1 MFVAPLAR
9 RKNMSMVPVGPV
21 KVSALGI
28 GATMAGATVSTVLAM
43 VIGTVA
49 LLLMAR
55 SLHLRLKD

>member
-1 MFVAPLAR
+1 MFVVPVIR

-28 GATMAGATVSTVLAM
+28 GATMAGATVSTALAS
-43 VIGTVA
+43 VIGAIA

-55 SLHLRLKD
+55 SLRLRLKD